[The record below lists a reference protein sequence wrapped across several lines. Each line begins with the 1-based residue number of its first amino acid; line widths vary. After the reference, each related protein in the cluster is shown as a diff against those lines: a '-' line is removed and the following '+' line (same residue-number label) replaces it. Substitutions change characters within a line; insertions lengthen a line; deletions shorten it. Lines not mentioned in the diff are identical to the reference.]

1 VLCPAVATRGM
12 AFLAMTALD
21 SYGRHV
27 VDDDDVAAVEQ
38 VLRGAFLTSGPVVE
52 AFEAELASQ
61 VGARHAIVCNSGTAA
76 LYLAARAA
84 ELAPDRAVIVPS
96 VTFLATAS
104 ANVLAGIEVV
114 FADVN
119 PDTGLMEESH
129 VHEAMARAGGRKVS
143 AIYPVH
149 LAGQVA
155 EPAALKAYADANDLV
170 VIEDACHALGTHYG
184 NGAHQVGG
192 CSHSLAA
199 CFSFHPVKTI
209 AMGEG
214 GAVTTQS
221 DEVAA
226 RVRRLR
232 NHGMTRTAS
241 EFANGDLAFA
251 ATGGANP
258 WYYEAPDISHN
269 FRASDINCALGL
281 SQLRKLGRSLAT
293 RRSLMARYRKQI
305 AALSPVVR
313 LVLQTAGTEVGWHLC
328 TVLIDF
334 EGVGLERSVVMQ
346 RLKSRGIG
354 TQVHY
359 IPVHLQPFY
368 RARYGDIHL
377 PGAVAYYKRTLTLPL
392 FIGMTE
398 ADVDTVVDALAETL
412 KS

>member
-1 VLCPAVATRGM
+1 
-12 AFLAMTALD
+12 MTALD

-38 VLRGAFLTSGPVVE
+38 VLRGAFLTSGPAVE
-52 AFEAELASQ
+52 AFEAELADQ

-84 ELAPDRAVIVPS
+84 GLDDGQSVIVPS

-104 ANVLAGIEVV
+104 ANVLAGIDVI

-119 PDTGLMEESH
+119 PDTGLMEEEH
-129 VHEAMARAGGRKVS
+129 LREAMTRAKGRRVG
-143 AIYPVH
+143 AVYPVH

-155 EPAALKAYADANDLV
+155 DPARLKACADELGLS
-170 VIEDACHALGTHYG
+170 VIEDACHALGTQYG
-184 NGAHQVGG
+184 NGAHSVGG
-192 CSHSLAA
+192 CAHSLAA

-221 DEVAA
+221 DELAA
-226 RVRRLR
+226 HVRLLR
-232 NHGMTRTAS
+232 NHGMTRAAG
-241 EFANGDLAFA
+241 EFANADLAFA
-251 ATGGANP
+251 EGGAPNP
-258 WYYEAPDISHN
+258 WYYEAPEISHN

-281 SQLRKLGRSLAT
+281 SQLRKLGKAIAT
-293 RRSLMARYRKQI
+293 RGALMARYRKQV
-305 AALSPVVR
+305 AALSPTVR
-313 LVLQTAGTEVGWHLC
+313 LVPQTPGTTPGWHLC

-334 EGVGLERSVVMQ
+334 AGAGLTRSVVMQ

-368 RARYGDIHL
+368 RKRYGELQL
-377 PGAVAYYKRTLTLPL
+377 PGAMGYYERTLSLPL
-392 FIGMTE
+392 FVGMTE
-398 ADVDTVVDALAETL
+398 ADVDTVVDALAQSL